1 MIKSY
6 NIWTIEYVQSLNTCV
21 LNWNKGLIKVI
32 HQLLNRVL
40 YVASI
45 SPINYLNFIVVSI
58 KVSVKKILVGRKNVR
73 RLNYTIIWFNL
84 TFLLIK
90 TPTPVNVDNFTS
102 NIFGIC

>member
-45 SPINYLNFIVVSI
+45 SPIKYLNFIVVNI
-58 KVSVKKILVGRKNVR
+58 KVYVKKFLLVENNVR
-73 RLNYTIIWFNL
+73 QSNYTIIWFNL

-90 TPTPVNVDNFTS
+90 TPTPVNVDYLTS
-102 NIFGIC
+102 NIFGIS

>member
-45 SPINYLNFIVVSI
+45 SPKNYLNFIVFVI
-58 KVSVKKILVGRKNVR
+58 KVYVKK
-73 RLNYTIIWFNL
+73 
-84 TFLLIK
+84 FLLVEK
-90 TPTPVNVDNFTS
+90 KSSTKKLYHK
-102 NIFGIC
+102 

>member
-21 LNWNKGLIKVI
+21 LNWNKGLNKVI

-45 SPINYLNFIVVSI
+45 SPKIYLNFIVV
-58 KVSVKKILVGRKNVR
+58 KNKAFVKKILVGRK
-73 RLNYTIIWFNL
+73 IMFD
-84 TFLLIK
+84 K
-90 TPTPVNVDNFTS
+90 
-102 NIFGIC
+102 